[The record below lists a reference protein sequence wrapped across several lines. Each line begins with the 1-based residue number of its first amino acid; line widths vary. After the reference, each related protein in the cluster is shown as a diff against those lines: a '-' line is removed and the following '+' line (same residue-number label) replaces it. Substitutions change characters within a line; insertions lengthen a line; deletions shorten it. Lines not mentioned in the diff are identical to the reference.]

1 MIFKSIFETFGEF
14 LHSIKHIT
22 EHALHRGNSNL
33 RTDFDL
39 LLLRSVQEFW
49 HLIDF
54 DSRGQRTP

>member
-1 MIFKSIFETFGEF
+1 MIFKSKFETFGEF
-14 LHSIKHIT
+14 LHTSIKHIT
-22 EHALHRGNSNL
+22 LHRGNSNL